1 MLRAGGGDSR
11 SSGPPYSSMEHREIY
26 VGQDLKGPDWDP
38 PGGDEAKDRQ
48 WTDSHVEAK
57 LKLSVAPLSIH
68 SLAKSQ

>member
-1 MLRAGGGDSR
+1 
-11 SSGPPYSSMEHREIY
+11 MEHREIY